1 MKNALRTGILL
12 FFVFCFCEQSKAQ
25 DRINFEP
32 DSIDYIGENTNTL
45 DFRAKIEIDSN
56 YAYILRSWGR
66 YATTP
71 SYYIYKYDLQGNFI
85 RRLKLNIISNE
96 GYSAHEKSYIYKI
109 SESKLLVI
117 IFSGNTQYT
126 NYYFRTLII
135 DTDLNGI
142 LKSDSLRNF
151 GLGRYIDLP
160 KIYIEEN
167 NFWVLVGSL
176 TSVYDSIIGINYNF
190 NLQKLHEFKVKP
202 FISVNVNSRYSLN
215 LSMIKQDE
223 NHLVSMLS
231 GDDQCGGN
239 CQNNRCIISN
249 LYFDSLGNY
258 RFDTIRSPLL
268 DSILPFS
275 SNFFPNIV
283 SAIPENQYIYYH
295 ITHSDGFIHVYKWD
309 TLTRN
314 LSSVLNYRLHNNDV
328 FGSYNDYNDHGAQT
342 NFKNGDFIT
351 SVPSSSYHLY
361 KINNF
366 VNASIDY
373 TSFKPFP
380 DSNYV
385 FFHNK
390 YIKVLSYFPSQIIKH
405 NETYYIFGFQNV
417 VDLSISQALLPIFCL
432 RKLSGKGG
440 FVSGKVYKD
449 LNKNCVI
456 NNTDKPFKNV
466 LVEIANTQNPSK
478 YFISSMDSGKYE
490 VFVDTGNYT
499 MKSIA
504 PNNYWE
510 NCITNQPIQIDTLVS
525 NYSQDFGLKKLVD
538 CPKLS
543 VSISTDRLR
552 ICVPN
557 TYYVNYCNR
566 GTADAVG
573 ATVVVDFDSL
583 LAVNSASVPYT
594 NIGNKYTF
602 QVGNI
607 KEDSCGLFT
616 VNTTLNC
623 SAVLGTTQCV
633 EAHIYPDSV
642 CTPIDPRWD
651 RANVSVD
658 GRCLGD
664 SVLFRIRNIGSGN
677 MSQIKKYIVIEDNVL
692 RIMPINFQLNA
703 GQEILLKRPANGTTQ
718 RLYAEQVDYF
728 PYPSNP
734 TAVVENCGGLNPGFV
749 TQFPNNDGA
758 DFIAI
763 NCTQN
768 RNSYDPNDK
777 EGTPTGFDNQHYI
790 AKKTDINYKI
800 RFQNTGTD
808 TAYDIYILDTI
819 SNKLDVSKLQMG
831 ASSHPYSYEIYGE
844 GVAVLKVIFRNINL
858 VDSFHNEPLSH
869 GFFTYSIAQDTLNKA
884 NNKIYNHAD
893 IYFDANHPV
902 KTNTTLHTVT
912 DSYFRVISSVIE
924 NKIKATTNAY
934 PNPFNDKC
942 TIEIKSVNKQN
953 TTYLFKLYNLN
964 GALIQTQTVTNKV
977 ELFAADLP
985 AAIYL
990 YRIEHD
996 GELVAAGKIVKE

>member
-1 MKNALRTGILL
+1 MKNVFRTSILL
-12 FFVFCFCEQSKAQ
+12 FILFCFCKQSKGQ
-25 DRINFEP
+25 DLILFEP
-32 DSIDYIGENTNTL
+32 DSTDYFINLNENDLLSKTTIDENN
-45 DFRAKIEIDSN
+45 
-56 YAYILRSWGR
+56 AYILRSISHDPSNTLAKHYLYLLR
-66 YATTP
+66 YNLDGSYVNKIPLGIQTMVVATY
-71 SYYIYKYDLQGNFI
+71 SYLSVLPNDSSLLVMFYNGFSYKK
-85 RRLKLNIISNE
+85 LKLFIISKDL
-96 GYSAHEKSYIYKI
+96 SH
-109 SESKLLVI
+109 I
-117 IFSGNTQYT
+117 I
-126 NYYFRTLII
+126 
-135 DTDLNGI
+135 
-142 LKSDSLRNF
+142 KSDSTNASYDPLLADFPCIKIENDHFNLFNTDTLPNGNECLSFTRYDFSLNKIFSVKTADSFSTSGAYPRDF
-151 GLGRYIDLP
+151 GLQNFKQHIVINRKDSTSLISYFVNQQVNNLTNKCIQN
-160 KIYIEEN
+160 IYITN
-167 NFWVLVGSL
+167 TGN
-176 TSVYDSIIGINYNF
+176 
-190 NLQKLHEFKVKP
+190 
-202 FISVNVNSRYSLN
+202 ISYEL
-215 LSMIKQDE
+215 
-223 NHLVSMLS
+223 
-231 GDDQCGGN
+231 
-239 CQNNRCIISN
+239 IS
-249 LYFDSLGNY
+249 
-258 RFDTIRSPLL
+258 
-268 DSILPFS
+268 DSILGRFVNPQNLVKTEASGDFT
-275 SNFFPNIV
+275 
-283 SAIPENQYIYYH
+283 YYH
-295 ITHSDGFIHVYKWD
+295 ILSENDLTVSVYKWD
-309 TLTRN
+309 IGLKILTLNNSYKLDFGFGWDKQLSDNTPN
-314 LSSVLNYRLHNNDV
+314 L
-328 FGSYNDYNDHGAQT
+328 
-342 NFKNGDFIT
+342 NFENGDFST
-351 SVPSSSYHLY
+351 QNKLY
-361 KINNF
+361 KVIGNNY
-366 VNASIDY
+366 ASLQYNTVKI
-373 TSFKPFP
+373 FP
-380 DSNYV
+380 DSNYIYLQGRYV
-385 FFHNK
+385 KTNPYYGFGSN
-390 YIKVLSYFPSQIIKH
+390 IIKFK
-405 NETYYIFGFQNV
+405 NDYYITGF
-417 VDLSISQALLPIFCL
+417 LSIGTPTYLTVQFMKKISDGYG
-432 RKLSGKGG
+432 S
-440 FVSGKVYKD
+440 VSGKVYKD
-449 LNKNCVI
+449 LNKNCAKD
-456 NNTDKPFKNV
+456 NTDKPFKNILIEV
-466 LVEIANTQNPSK
+466 ANSHNPNK
-478 YFISSMDSGKYE
+478 YYINSADSGKYE

-525 NYSQDFGLKKLVD
+525 NYTQDFGLKKLVV

-543 VSISTDRLR
+543 VSISTGRLR
-552 ICVPN
+552 QCTQS
-557 TYYVNYCNR
+557 TYFVNYCNR
-566 GTADAVG
+566 GTSDAIG
-573 ATVVVDFDSL
+573 ASVVVDFDSL

-602 QVGNI
+602 QIGNI
-607 KEDSCGLFT
+607 LEDACGQFT
-616 VNTTLNC
+616 ITTTLNC
-623 SAVLGTTQCV
+623 DAVLGTTQCV
-633 EAHIYPDSV
+633 TAHIYPDTI
-642 CTPIDPRWD
+642 CAPIDPRWD
-651 RANVSVD
+651 RANVAVD

-884 NNKIYNHAD
+884 NDKIYNHAD
-893 IYFDANHPV
+893 IYFDANNPV

-912 DSYFRVISSVIE
+912 DSYFRIISSVIE
-924 NKIKATTNAY
+924 NKIKAATNAY

-942 TIEIKSVNKQN
+942 TIEIKSDNKQN
-953 TTYLFKLYNLN
+953 TTYQFKLYNLN

>member
-1 MKNALRTGILL
+1 M
-12 FFVFCFCEQSKAQ
+12 
-25 DRINFEP
+25 P
-32 DSIDYIGENTNTL
+32 
-45 DFRAKIEIDSN
+45 
-56 YAYILRSWGR
+56 
-66 YATTP
+66 
-71 SYYIYKYDLQGNFI
+71 
-85 RRLKLNIISNE
+85 
-96 GYSAHEKSYIYKI
+96 KS
-109 SESKLLVI
+109 
-117 IFSGNTQYT
+117 T
-126 NYYFRTLII
+126 YF
-135 DTDLNGI
+135 
-142 LKSDSLRNF
+142 
-151 GLGRYIDLP
+151 
-160 KIYIEEN
+160 
-167 NFWVLVGSL
+167 
-176 TSVYDSIIGINYNF
+176 
-190 NLQKLHEFKVKP
+190 
-202 FISVNVNSRYSLN
+202 
-215 LSMIKQDE
+215 
-223 NHLVSMLS
+223 
-231 GDDQCGGN
+231 
-239 CQNNRCIISN
+239 
-249 LYFDSLGNY
+249 
-258 RFDTIRSPLL
+258 
-268 DSILPFS
+268 
-275 SNFFPNIV
+275 
-283 SAIPENQYIYYH
+283 
-295 ITHSDGFIHVYKWD
+295 
-309 TLTRN
+309 
-314 LSSVLNYRLHNNDV
+314 
-328 FGSYNDYNDHGAQT
+328 
-342 NFKNGDFIT
+342 
-351 SVPSSSYHLY
+351 
-361 KINNF
+361 
-366 VNASIDY
+366 
-373 TSFKPFP
+373 
-380 DSNYV
+380 
-385 FFHNK
+385 
-390 YIKVLSYFPSQIIKH
+390 
-405 NETYYIFGFQNV
+405 
-417 VDLSISQALLPIFCL
+417 
-432 RKLSGKGG
+432 
-440 FVSGKVYKD
+440 
-449 LNKNCVI
+449 
-456 NNTDKPFKNV
+456 
-466 LVEIANTQNPSK
+466 
-478 YFISSMDSGKYE
+478 
-490 VFVDTGNYT
+490 
-499 MKSIA
+499 
-504 PNNYWE
+504 
-510 NCITNQPIQIDTLVS
+510 
-525 NYSQDFGLKKLVD
+525 
-538 CPKLS
+538 
-543 VSISTDRLR
+543 
-552 ICVPN
+552 
-557 TYYVNYCNR
+557 VNYCNR

-602 QVGNI
+602 QIGNI
-607 KEDSCGLFT
+607 LEDACGQFT
-616 VNTTLNC
+616 ITTTLNC
-623 SAVLGTTQCV
+623 DAVLGTTHCV
-633 EAHIYPDSV
+633 TAHIYPDTI

-703 GQEILLKRPANGTTQ
+703 GQEILIKRPANGTTQ

-768 RNSYDPNDK
+768 RNSFDPNDK

-884 NNKIYNHAD
+884 NDKIYNHAD

-912 DSYFRVISSVIE
+912 DSYFRIISSVIE
-924 NKIKATTNAY
+924 NKIKAATNAY

-942 TIEIKSVNKQN
+942 TIEIKSDNKQN
-953 TTYLFKLYNLN
+953 TTYQFKLYNLN

>member
-1 MKNALRTGILL
+1 MKNALRTSILL
-12 FFVFCFCEQSKAQ
+12 FFVFCFGEQSSKAQ

-32 DSIDYIGENTNTL
+32 DPLDYMQVSSSYSYTYG
-45 DFRAKIEIDSN
+45 DRAKIDIDSN
-56 YAYILRSWGR
+56 YAYILRALKESMDS
-66 YATTP
+66 P
-71 SYYIYKYDLQGNFI
+71 SSFFVFKYDLQGNLI
-85 RRLKLNIISNE
+85 KKMKLNIQSDNNP
-96 GYSAHEKSYIYKI
+96 SAVEKNYIHI
-109 SESKLLVI
+109 LPNNTLLVVI
-117 IFSGNTQYT
+117 WSQIYT
-126 NYYFRTLII
+126 FGTKLISI
-135 DTDLNGI
+135 DANLNNI
-142 LKSDSLRNF
+142 LKTDSLSIYPGND
-151 GLGRYIDLP
+151 IDLP
-160 KIYIEEN
+160 KIHIEN
-167 NFWVLVGSL
+167 NKFWILGSFGSPVDSL
-176 TSVYDSIIGINYNF
+176 QVTSYNF
-190 NLQKLHEFKVKP
+190 NLQKLHEFKVEF
-202 FISVNVNSRYSLN
+202 FIQRNGNAYTN
-215 LSMIKQDE
+215 LFINKQND
-223 NHLVSMLS
+223 NY
-231 GDDQCGGN
+231 
-239 CQNNRCIISN
+239 IISILSNNPNCSGLCRDDGLIVN
-249 LYFDSLGNY
+249 LYFDSIGNY
-258 RFDTIRSPLL
+258 RFDTIQDPLL
-268 DSILPFS
+268 SVIK
-275 SNFFPNIV
+275 PNTTLSGYNNINN
-283 SAIPENQYIYYH
+283 SLLLNQYIYYH
-295 ITHSDGFIHVYKWD
+295 IAQEDSFVHVYKWD
-309 TLTRN
+309 TLLRTISSISNYKLEYKDIFLTRSN
-314 LSSVLNYRLHNNDV
+314 FSY
-328 FGSYNDYNDHGAQT
+328 GSKT
-342 NFKNGDFIT
+342 TFENGDYI
-351 SVPSSSYHLY
+351 SSNNFHLY
-361 KINNF
+361 KLTSPIS
-366 VNASIDY
+366 ASLDY
-373 TSFKPFP
+373 TSYKPFA
-380 DSNYV
+380 DSNYT

-390 YIKVLSYFPSQIIKH
+390 YTKVLSYFPTQILKF
-405 NETYYIFGFQNV
+405 NGTYYLFAMQSL
-417 VDLSISQALLPIFCL
+417 VDNSLPSILYPVFCL
-432 RKLSGKGG
+432 RKLDGKGG
-440 FVSGKVYKD
+440 LVSGKVYKD
-449 LNKNCVI
+449 LNKNCVN

-466 LVEIANTQNPSK
+466 LLEIANTNNPSK
-478 YFISSMDSGKYE
+478 YFVSSMDSGKYE

-566 GTADAVG
+566 GTVDAVG

-583 LAVNSASVPYT
+583 LTFNAASVPYT

-602 QVGNI
+602 QIGNI
-607 KEDSCGLFT
+607 NEDSCGQFT
-616 VNTTLNC
+616 VTTTLNC
-623 SAVLGTTQCV
+623 NAVLGTTQCV
-633 EAHIYPDSV
+633 TAHIYPDTI

-651 RANVSVD
+651 RANVAVD

-664 SVLFRIRNIGSGN
+664 SVLFRIRNIGVGN

-692 RIMPINFQLNA
+692 RIQPINFQLNA
-703 GQEILLKRPANGTTQ
+703 GQEILIKRPANGTTQ

-768 RNSYDPNDK
+768 RNSFDPNDK

-790 AKKTDINYKI
+790 AKKTDINYNI

-808 TAYDIYILDTI
+808 TAYDIYVLDTI

-831 ASSHPYSYEIYGE
+831 VASHPYSYEISGE
-844 GVAVLKVIFRNINL
+844 GNAVLKVIFRNINL

-884 NNKIYNHAD
+884 NDKIYNYAA

-912 DSYFRVISSVIE
+912 DSYFRLISSVIE

-942 TIEIKSVNKQN
+942 TIEIKSDNKQN
-953 TTYLFKLYNLN
+953 TTYQFKLYNLN

-990 YRIEHD
+990 YRIEHN
-996 GELVAAGKIVKE
+996 GELIAAGKIVKE